1 MITEQCS
8 HTAQDANERAQ
19 NNERQTGSKTSTGK
33 RAAKHD
39 NTSTAQKDFKSTHR
53 DFGANVALGL
63 ILSQF
68 NDEALAQALRC
79 LARHCRAH
87 ARGRGQFSMLQ
98 HNAARQTT
106 KRCAYND
113 AWKGVAF
120 SAAAAEDVLFLCT
133 VAAIRAE
140 HDEDLCFVFLNEKSV
155 NTTSAACRAEC

>member
-1 MITEQCS
+1 MSYFWFAARYSTGRSQRSAQMITEQCS

-39 NTSTAQKDFKSTHR
+39 NMQSNTSTAQKDFKSPHR

-79 LARHCRAH
+79 LARPCRAH
-87 ARGRGQFSMLQ
+87 AGGRGQFSRLQ

-106 KRCAYND
+106 KRCAYHD
-113 AWKGVAF
+113 ACRGVAF

-140 HDEDLCFVFLNEKSV
+140 HD
-155 NTTSAACRAEC
+155 